1 MLHLD
6 NANPAVIA
14 SHPHESRQILD
25 SIVRHCTSGNILA
38 LGMESADP
46 VVVEA
51 NNLNAAPQQV
61 LESIKLINQAGR
73 ERGPNGLPKLL
84 PGLNFIIGLDGE
96 GPRTIQ
102 MNLDFLRRVRDEGL
116 WLRRIN
122 VRQVSGIRR
131 KFRGNVSHSQFLRF
145 KNAVREEIDRPML
158 KEIAPIGTRLTRV
171 YTELREGNRTYG
183 RQIGTYP
190 LLVGFN
196 YPIQTGM
203 FLDCM
208 VVDWGFRSITAVEHP
223 LPVNRCPLAAL
234 ESLPQVGNKRAVRIL
249 MGRPYPGLES
259 LRGRL
264 DEPQVADVIAPFITF
279 G

>member
-1 MLHLD
+1 
-6 NANPAVIA
+6 
-14 SHPHESRQILD
+14 
-25 SIVRHCTSGNILA
+25 
-38 LGMESADP
+38 
-46 VVVEA
+46 
-51 NNLNAAPQQV
+51 V

-96 GPRTIQ
+96 SPRTIQ

-171 YTELREGNRTYG
+171 YTELREGNHTYG

-190 LLVGFN
+190 ILVGFN
-196 YPIQTGM
+196 YPIQTGK

-249 MGRPYPGLES
+249 MGRPYQGLES